1 MKITPE
7 ILRFSDVLS
16 LLDQKKNRI
25 FLKIDEFNL
34 KSWKLTLRENVDC
47 FHKTNDKCIKF

>member
-16 LLDQKKNRI
+16 LLDQKKIRN

-34 KSWKLTLRENVDC
+34 KS
-47 FHKTNDKCIKF
+47 